1 MTLLPVLIELQATHD
16 YLKTIER
23 DLTAL
28 PPDLAALD
36 GQLKGYD
43 KRLAELD
50 RGVTEGKAQ
59 VEKLTKELELA
70 KRLEEHARKHLKTVD
85 QKVKYA
91 AAIREV
97 DERERQRHG
106 LERPL
111 KELEARLLAAAK
123 EQADLQ
129 AKRTEAQS
137 QFAELHQIFLF
148 EHENQVVARKAL
160 ETKRQGLEAQMTV
173 AEVTRFGRLLSQR
186 MGRAVV
192 KVEGG
197 ICTGCRVK
205 IRSPFL
211 MQLRDAKGPMGCESC
226 QRIVYLA

>member
-16 YLKTIER
+16 YLRTIER

-36 GQLKGYD
+36 AQIKAQA
-43 KRLAELD
+43 KRLGELD
-50 RGVTEGKAQ
+50 RGITEGTAQ
-59 VEKLTKELELA
+59 AGKLAKELELA

-111 KELEARLLAAAK
+111 KELEARLVAAAK
-123 EQADLQ
+123 EQADIK
-129 AKRTEAQS
+129 ARRTEAQA
-137 QFAELHQIFLF
+137 QFDELHQI
-148 EHENQVVARKAL
+148 
-160 ETKRQGLEAQMTV
+160 
-173 AEVTRFGRLLSQR
+173 
-186 MGRAVV
+186 
-192 KVEGG
+192 
-197 ICTGCRVK
+197 
-205 IRSPFL
+205 
-211 MQLRDAKGPMGCESC
+211 
-226 QRIVYLA
+226 